1 MPKRVVLHVGAMK
14 SGTSFIQNVLHRNRE
29 RLAEH
34 DLLFACDRWKQQ
46 VLAVRELISYGGPRQ
61 PPLPPD
67 GHWQHLVE
75 TVNAWSGTAIVSM
88 EFLGP
93 RSPTKIAIVQ
103 EAFAGAD
110 LQVVLTARDL
120 SRSLPSMWTES
131 MQNRGVRTWEEFLEA
146 VRSEDPEE
154 RAGRSF
160 WKHQR
165 ISDLARA
172 WVDVVGRDHFT
183 LITIPPRGAPPTV
196 LWDRF
201 SQVAGIPQGLCD
213 LEVRSNPQLD
223 AASAMVL
230 RAVNEKLADHGF
242 DRTQYER
249 VVKGMLA
256 KQGLVRRAAQSAPL
270 GIDERWVRRKSK
282 DEVARLTEL
291 DLRVVGDLE
300 ELTATAVPGVHTRK
314 VSAEQQLDA
323 AVDGLVYL
331 LEREMTRNG
340 TDHREAVE

>member
-1 MPKRVVLHVGAMK
+1 MK

-34 DLLFACDRWKQQ
+34 DLLFVCDRWKQQ
-46 VLAVRELISYGGPRQ
+46 VLAVRELTSHGGPQQ

-67 GHWQHLVE
+67 GHWQRLVAA
-75 TVNAWSGTAIVSM
+75 VDDWPGTSLVSM

-93 RSPTKIAIVQ
+93 RSPGKIAIVQ

-131 MQNRGVRTWEEFLEA
+131 MQNRGVRGWEEFLEG
-146 VRSEDPEE
+146 VRTEDPGNS
-154 RAGRSF
+154 AGRTF

-165 ISDLARA
+165 ISDLAGR
-172 WVDVVGRDHFT
+172 WVDAVGRDHFT
-183 LITIPPRGAPPTV
+183 LITIPPKGAPPTV

-201 SQVAGIPQGLCD
+201 CEVAGIPSGLCD

-230 RAVNEKLADHGF
+230 RAVNEKLAEHGF
-242 DRTQYER
+242 DREQYER
-249 VVKGMLA
+249 VVKGLLA
-256 KQGLVRRAAQSAPL
+256 KQGLVRRGRTAVPL
-270 GIDERWVRRKSK
+270 GIDERWVRRKSR
-282 DEVARLTEL
+282 DEVARLAEL
-291 DLRVVGDLE
+291 DLRVVGDLA
-300 ELTATAVPGVHTRK
+300 ELKATAVPGVHTRR
-314 VSAEQQLDA
+314 VSAEQQLEA

-331 LEREMTRNG
+331 LEREMSRTG
-340 TDHREAVE
+340 TDPREALG